1 MDTSEIPRHVPTNL
15 YNYTKVEQAKRK
27 KALIDIERDFPLVP
41 KLWAE
46 WMYDVIG
53 HMSETEVE
61 DIINTGAWEKPSE
74 MFSIAKG
81 GTIKCAEVSSE

>member
-1 MDTSEIPRHVPTNL
+1 MDTSEIPRHTQTNL
-15 YNYTKVEQAKRK
+15 YNYTKVEQSQRK

-53 HMSETEVE
+53 HMPQEEVE
-61 DIINTGAWEKPSE
+61 EIINKGLWEKPSKKYGE
-74 MFSIAKG
+74 APG